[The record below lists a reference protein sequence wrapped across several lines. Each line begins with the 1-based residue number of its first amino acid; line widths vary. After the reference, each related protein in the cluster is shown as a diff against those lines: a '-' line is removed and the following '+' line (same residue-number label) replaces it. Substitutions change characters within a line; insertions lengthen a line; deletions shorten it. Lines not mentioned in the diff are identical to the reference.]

1 MFVLLPL
8 NKYASYGTI
17 RTLYVYLKMAGKSFP
32 VYDIDNFSYRGTE
45 SDFYANTFPEHLKQH
60 AHLILA
66 PHRHAFY
73 ASVLFTKGSGIHE
86 IDFNAYDIV
95 PGSVFMLFPGQVHTW
110 EVSQD
115 IDGYIYFHDKEFY
128 NLNFTRE
135 KVENYP
141 FFSSTE
147 NLPLIKLSNGEVSGI
162 EESFRDLVAEYR
174 NRQLM
179 GFQKICSLLNVLY
192 IDLSRAYLPV
202 AQRATQNETQLMQVR
217 RLEILVSNNFRSI
230 KNPGQYARM
239 MFMSEKNLN
248 RICKII
254 FNKTTSD
261 VIADRIILE
270 AKRMLVHSNSSVIQI
285 SMELGYLDN
294 SYFIR
299 VFKRR
304 TGETPMQFLNRYGK
318 GDQCAK

>member
-1 MFVLLPL
+1 
-8 NKYASYGTI
+8 
-17 RTLYVYLKMAGKSFP
+17 MARKSIP

-45 SDFYANTFPEHLKQH
+45 SAFYANTFPEHLKQH

-66 PHRHAFY
+66 PHRHVFY

-110 EVSQD
+110 EVSKD
-115 IDGYIYFHDKEFY
+115 IDGYIFFHDEEFY

-147 NLPLIKLSNGEVSGI
+147 NMPMMILKDGEVSGI
-162 EESFRDLVAEYR
+162 EISFREIVMEYR

-192 IDLSRAYLPV
+192 IDLSRVYLPIGE
-202 AQRATQNETQLMQVR
+202 RAKQNEPQLAQVH
-217 RLEILVSNNFRSI
+217 RLEILVENNFRSI
-230 KNPGQYARM
+230 KYPREYARM

-248 RICKII
+248 KICKIT

-270 AKRMLVHSNSSVIQI
+270 AKRMLVHSKFSVIQI
-285 SMELGYLDN
+285 SVELGYLDD

-299 VFKRR
+299 VFKKR
-304 TGETPMQFLNRYGK
+304 TGETPMQFIKRYGK
-318 GDQCAK
+318 R

>member
-1 MFVLLPL
+1 
-8 NKYASYGTI
+8 
-17 RTLYVYLKMAGKSFP
+17 MAGKSIP

-45 SDFYANTFPEHLKQH
+45 SAFYASTFPDHLKQH

-73 ASVLFTKGSGIHE
+73 MSVLFTKGSGTHE

-110 EVSQD
+110 EVS
-115 IDGYIYFHDKEFY
+115 
-128 NLNFTRE
+128 NM
-135 KVENYP
+135 
-141 FFSSTE
+141 S
-147 NLPLIKLSNGEVSGI
+147 LIILKDGEVSGI
-162 EESFRDLVAEYR
+162 EKSFREIVTEYR

-202 AQRATQNETQLMQVR
+202 AQRAKQNETQLMQVR
-217 RLEILVSNNFRSI
+217 RLEILVENNFRSI
-230 KNPGQYARM
+230 KYPRQYAQM

-248 RICKII
+248 RICKITL
-254 FNKTTSD
+254 NKTTSD
-261 VIADRIILE
+261 IIVDRIILE
-270 AKRMLVHSNSSVIQI
+270 AKRMLVHSKFSVIQI
-285 SMELGYLDN
+285 SVELGYMDA

-299 VFKRR
+299 VYKKR
-304 TGETPMQFLNRYGK
+304 TGETPIQFIKRYGK
-318 GDQCAK
+318 RNH

>member
-1 MFVLLPL
+1 MFFLPPPS
-8 NKYASYGTI
+8 KYASYGTI
-17 RTLYVYLKMAGKSFP
+17 RTYCVNLGMVGKSIP

-45 SDFYANTFPEHLKQH
+45 SGFYASTFPDHLKQH

-66 PHRHAFY
+66 PHRHVFY
-73 ASVLFTKGSGIHE
+73 MSVLFTKGSGIHE

-110 EVSQD
+110 KVSKD
-115 IDGYIYFHDKEFY
+115 IDGYIFFHDKEFY

-147 NLPLIKLSNGEVSGI
+147 NTPLIILKDGEVSGI
-162 EESFRDLVAEYR
+162 EISFREIVTEHR

-202 AQRATQNETQLMQVR
+202 AQRAKQNETQLMQVR
-217 RLEILVSNNFRSI
+217 RLEILVENNFRSI
-230 KNPGQYARM
+230 KYPKQYAQM
-239 MFMSEKNLN
+239 MFTSEKNLN
-248 RICKII
+248 RICKITL
-254 FNKTTSD
+254 NKTTSD

-270 AKRMLVHSNSSVIQI
+270 AKRMLVHSKFSVIQI
-285 SMELGYLDN
+285 SVELGYIDD
-294 SYFIR
+294 SYFVR
-299 VFKRR
+299 VFKKR
-304 TGETPMQFLNRYGK
+304 TGETPIQFIKRYGK
-318 GDQCAK
+318 GSH

>member
-1 MFVLLPL
+1 MLPL

-17 RTLYVYLKMAGKSFP
+17 RTLYVYLRMAGKSFP
-32 VYDIDNFSYRGTE
+32 VYDINNFSYRGTE
-45 SDFYANTFPEHLKQH
+45 RAFYANTFPEHLKQH

-73 ASVLFTKGSGIHE
+73 ASILFTKGSGIHE

-110 EVSQD
+110 EVSKD
-115 IDGYIYFHDKEFY
+115 IDGYIFFHDKEFY

-147 NLPLIKLSNGEVSGI
+147 NMPLIILKDGEISGI
-162 EESFRDLVAEYR
+162 EISFREIVMEYG

-192 IDLSRAYLPV
+192 IDLSRIYLPIGE
-202 AQRATQNETQLMQVR
+202 RAKQNETQLAQVH
-217 RLEILVSNNFRSI
+217 RLEILVEDNFRSI
-230 KNPGQYARM
+230 KYPRQYAQM

-248 RICKII
+248 KICKIT

-270 AKRMLVHSNSSVIQI
+270 AKRMLAHSKFSVIQI
-285 SMELGYLDN
+285 SVELGYIDD

-299 VFKRR
+299 VFKKR
-304 TGETPMQFLNRYGK
+304 TGETPMQFIKRYGK
-318 GDQCAK
+318 RNH